1 MALHAIAA
9 PHHNRL
15 ILRGKMALRIPE
27 DSKRAIEFCRELID
41 ECAATQEER
50 AGIYTKA
57 TTYYYTG
64 SGDSRAAIHNK
75 TRNFLDRLAGYY
87 YAPQNVRFNLLWDSN
102 EAADVLERG
111 RALGQLLSADYRST
125 DTDLRFSDAVT
136 WSLVCGNYFLKHL
149 AEPPGFR
156 AFPVHPLNMG
166 VLSESIVNLDE
177 QECFLHITYPTV
189 TRLRSELE
197 ATGNPRANAI
207 INRILEA
214 RSSERDQEEPS
225 SYFHSMVVG
234 GMNPLGEVGSTPSA
248 AGIVQVFPIPTP
260 WRPQRRLAPTVRH
273 CELWI
278 RDRNMPGDYRTIQ
291 MVYPDIIIEG
301 VDRKRN
307 LSGVPGHHP
316 FVQIKANETPGYFWG
331 RSVIADVQMLQDVI
345 NKRLRDIKVMWDRN
359 AAAPYSFAGFNS
371 ITEEQYYKL
380 ISEGGFISDPNP
392 NAKAS
397 KLTEPPP
404 PGYLEELEF
413 LWKMFDEAGGFSP
426 IMTGQGEPSVRA
438 GVHAQTLV
446 RTSSP
451 ALIDPATRIERQ
463 LADSGYLAVR
473 IMANNDPR
481 QYSTETGIQFY
492 PQQFLDAYPN
502 FQVEVDSHSASPA
515 FAEDSRQ
522 VAIALARAQAVDASD
537 LIEMLNPPNA
547 QLLLAHLK
555 QRQAA
560 AARQHQQEMAEAAA
574 TGQPPPGQ
582 ASRRQPQR
590 H

>member
-1 MALHAIAA
+1 MA
-9 PHHNRL
+9 
-15 ILRGKMALRIPE
+15 
-27 DSKRAIEFCRELID
+27 SS
-41 ECAATQEER
+41 EER
-50 AGIYTKA
+50 GAVYQKA
-57 TTYYYTG
+57 HQYYWGG
-64 SGDSRAAIHNK
+64 SGDVRAAIHNK
-75 TRNFLDRLAGYY
+75 TRTFIDRLAGYY

-136 WSLVCGNYFLKHL
+136 WGLVCGNYFLKHW

-156 AFPVHPLNMG
+156 AAPVHPVNMG
-166 VLSESIVNLDE
+166 VLSESVVNLDE
-177 QECFLHITYPTV
+177 QEAFCHCSYPTV
-189 TRLRSELE
+189 TRLRAMLIAS
-197 ATGNPRANAI
+197 GHPRVEAI
-207 INRILEA
+207 IGRITEA
-214 RSSERDQEEPS
+214 AHPSGRDDGEQPS
-225 SYFHSMVVG
+225 FFHQMVVG
-234 GMNPLGEVGSTPSA
+234 GMNPLGETGATPSA
-248 AGIVQVFPIPTP
+248 AGIVQVFPVPTP
-260 WRPQRRLAPTVRH
+260 WRPQRRVTETVKY

-278 RDRNMPGDYRTIQ
+278 KDLDMHGDYRTIQ
-291 MVYPDIIIEG
+291 MVCGPEPIILEG
-301 VDRKRN
+301 IDKKQN

-316 FVQIKANETPGYFWG
+316 FVQVKAVETPGYFWG
-331 RSVIADVQMLQDVI
+331 RSSIADVQMLQDVI

-359 AAAPYSFAGFNS
+359 AAAPYTFAGFNS

>member
-1 MALHAIAA
+1 M
-9 PHHNRL
+9 
-15 ILRGKMALRIPE
+15 LRIPTNPQHAAE
-27 DSKRAIEFCRELID
+27 WCRELID
-41 ECAATQEER
+41 ETMATAEER
-50 AGIYTKA
+50 AGIYRKA
-57 TTYYYTG
+57 SLYYYNG
-64 SGDSRAAIHNK
+64 SGDARAAMHNK
-75 TRNFLDRLAGYY
+75 IRTFVDRLAGYY
-87 YAPQNVRFNLLWDSN
+87 FQPQNVRFNLLFDSN
-102 EAADVLERG
+102 EPIDVLERA
-111 RALGQLLSADYRST
+111 RALGQMLSADYRST
-125 DTDLRFSDAVT
+125 DTDLRFSDCVT
-136 WSLVCGNYFLKHL
+136 WSLNCGAYFLKHW

-156 AFPVHPLNMG
+156 AAPVHPINMG
-166 VLSESIVNLDE
+166 VLSETVVNLDE
-177 QECFLHITYPTV
+177 QEAFCHVTYPTLS
-189 TRLRSELE
+189 RLRSMLISAGHPQVE
-197 ATGNPRANAI
+197 
-207 INRILEA
+207 RIMGKISEA
-214 RSSERDQEEPS
+214 RTSERDQEEQS
-225 SYFHSMVVG
+225 FFHEMVVG
-234 GMNPLGEVGSTPSA
+234 GMNPLGTENSTPSA
-248 AGIVQVFPIPTP
+248 AGIVQVFPVPTP
-260 WRPQRRLAPTVRH
+260 WRPQRRVSPTVKH
-273 CELWI
+273 CELWVK
-278 RDRNMPGDYRTIQ
+278 DLNRNGDYTTLQVI
-291 MVYPDIIIEG
+291 YGPEPIILEG
-301 VDRKRN
+301 VDTPKN

-316 FVQIKANETPGYFWG
+316 FVMVQANLTPGYFWG

-345 NKRLRDIKVMWDRN
+345 SKRLRDLKVMWDRN

-392 NAKAS
+392 NAKAQ

-404 PGYLEELEF
+404 SGYLEELEF

-451 ALIDPATRIERQ
+451 GLIDPATRVERQ

-481 QYSTETGIQFY
+481 IYSTESGMDFEIQS
-492 PQQFLDAYPN
+492 FLGAHEN

-522 VAIALARAQAVDASD
+522 VAIALARAQAIGAED

-547 QLLLAHLK
+547 QLLLAHLRERK
-555 QRQAA
+555 AAQAKA
-560 AARQHQQEMAEAAA
+560 QQQEAAQAAA

-582 ASRRQPQR
+582 GASRRQPQR